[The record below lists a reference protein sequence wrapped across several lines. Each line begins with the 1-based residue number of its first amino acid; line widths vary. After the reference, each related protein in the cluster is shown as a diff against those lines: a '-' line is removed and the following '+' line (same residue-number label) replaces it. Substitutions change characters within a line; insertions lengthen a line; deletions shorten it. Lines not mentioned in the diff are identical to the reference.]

1 MKIRFIYFLQIL
13 LFVILG
19 GYFEIYKA
27 LTSFGIFVEINRPK
41 NYQVRLSKIKQFYS
55 AEK

>member
-27 LTSFGIFVEINRPK
+27 LTSFGIFVEINRSK